1 MQPRRITEVPLPNAS
16 VIEAVRE
23 SCASL
28 PAGSTRLSEC
38 FYANLFVM
46 APDVRAMFPD
56 DIRPQQRRMADALV
70 EVVRYLDAPDQVAQ
84 FLRELG
90 GRHYREL
97 GVKPEHYPFVGRALV
112 RAVSEVS
119 PTWSSSMSS
128 AWVLVYEWITATMLA
143 GAEEAMARE
152 SGARPA
158 TGDTRAY
165 GDQRPSG
172 DRRSS
177 GARHSYDSPRPSGEQ
192 RSSGARHSYDAP
204 RPSGEQRSSG
214 SGRSYDS
221 PGPYGEQRPSGAQ
234 HSYDSPGPYGAS
246 QPTR

>member
-1 MQPRRITEVPLPNAS
+1 MQPRRINEVPLPSAS

-28 PAGSTRLSEC
+28 PPGSTRLSEC

-46 APDVRAMFPD
+46 APDVRAMFQD
-56 DIRPQQRRMADALV
+56 DIRPQQKRMAEALV
-70 EVVRYLDAPDQVAQ
+70 EVVRYLDAPDHVAQ

-90 GRHYREL
+90 AQHYREL

-143 GAEEAMARE
+143 GAADAMARE
-152 SGARPA
+152 SGA
-158 TGDTRAY
+158 
-165 GDQRPSG
+165 QRPSG
-172 DRRSS
+172 GTRAPGEQRPT
-177 GARHSYDSPRPSGEQ
+177 GARHSYDTPRPSGEQ
-192 RSSGARHSYDAP
+192 RPSGARHAYETP
-204 RPSGEQRSSG
+204 RHS
-214 SGRSYDS
+214 
-221 PGPYGEQRPSGAQ
+221 GEQRPSGDRHPYENQ
-234 HSYDSPGPYGAS
+234 GPYGAS

>member
-1 MQPRRITEVPLPNAS
+1 LQPRRINEVPLPSAS

-46 APDVRAMFPD
+46 APDVRAMFQD
-56 DIRPQQRRMADALV
+56 DIRPQQKRMAEALV
-70 EVVRYLDAPDQVAQ
+70 EVVRYLDAPDHVAQ

-90 GRHYREL
+90 AQHYREL

-143 GAEEAMARE
+143 GAADAMARE
-152 SGARPA
+152 SGAR
-158 TGDTRAY
+158 
-165 GDQRPSG
+165 RPSG
-172 DRRSS
+172 GTRTPGEQRPS
-177 GARHSYDSPRPSGEQ
+177 GARHSYDTPRPSDEQ
-192 RSSGARHSYDAP
+192 RPPGARHAYETP
-204 RPSGEQRSSG
+204 RHS
-214 SGRSYDS
+214 
-221 PGPYGEQRPSGAQ
+221 GEQRPSGDRHPYENQ
-234 HSYDSPGPYGAS
+234 GPYGAS
-246 QPTR
+246 QSTR

>member
-28 PAGSTRLSEC
+28 PTGSTRLSES

-70 EVVRYLDAPDQVAQ
+70 EVVRYLDAPDHVAQ

-97 GVKPEHYPFVGRALV
+97 GVRPEHYPFVGRALV

-143 GAEEAMARE
+143 GAEDAISREEGARRSPGDAAPRGDDRRPPGDRDR
-152 SGARPA
+152 SGARSSA
-158 TGDTRAY
+158 
-165 GDQRPSG
+165 GDQRPS
-172 DRRSS
+172 DARHAYDTPRPS
-177 GARHSYDSPRPSGEQ
+177 GARHAYDT
-192 RSSGARHSYDAP
+192 
-204 RPSGEQRSSG
+204 
-214 SGRSYDS
+214 
-221 PGPYGEQRPSGAQ
+221 
-234 HSYDSPGPYGAS
+234 PGPYGAS